1 MSVEAITWALKQ
13 PIASSSAKF
22 VLVVLAN
29 CAAGDSME
37 CHPSSAYIAEATGQD
52 RKTVLANI
60 AKLRDW
66 GLIEDTG
73 RRVGMTAQVIVYR
86 LRGDD
91 LIATVPKTERFQKR
105 NSPKNGTVPKTAGNS
120 TGFPPKQSQKRD
132 TEPSEPSGTILND
145 ARAQATAAGALAAG
159 IIRECGLTCGI
170 TSQHPRILEAAAVG
184 VTVEHV
190 LALRREHASK
200 PIAYALRAAINQTQE
215 GRELARAGP
224 DAGDRG
230 PSLPSAGVHHAANRR
245 NPPESRVA
253 RARRLAYEAEQRE
266 RASFAAQ
273 HNGDADAVGAH
284 DGNLR
289 RALG

>member
-60 AKLRDW
+60 AKLREW

-120 TGFPPKQSQKRD
+120 TVFPPKQSQKRD
-132 TEPSEPSGTILND
+132 TEPSEPSGTITND
-145 ARAQATAAGALAAG
+145 ARAQARAAWTLAAG
-159 IIRECGLTCGI
+159 IIREFGLTCGI
-170 TSQHPRILEAAAVG
+170 TSHHPKVLEAAASG
-184 VTVEHV
+184 VTVDHV
-190 LALRREHASK
+190 LALRRTHPGK
-200 PIAYALRAAINQTQE
+200 PVAYALTAAINQIRE
-215 GRELARAGP
+215 GREQARAGP
-224 DAGDRG
+224 GAADPEQLHPAAVG
-230 PSLPSAGVHHAANRR
+230 SSHAPYRR
-245 NPPESRVA
+245 SPPESRVA
-253 RARRLAYEAEQRE
+253 RARRLANEAELRE
-266 RASFAAQ
+266 REHISAAQ
-273 HNGDADAVGAH
+273 QYGDADAVGA
-284 DGNLR
+284 DD
-289 RALG
+289 